1 MKSREN
7 TNHLKRIKSMLFV
20 SLIFLYFVGYL
31 SAFGTKKR
39 VLAEQT
45 KTLFVFKHFL
55 VCLGNLKLPVK

>member
-31 SAFGTKKR
+31 SAFGTKKESWLNKPR
-39 VLAEQT
+39 
-45 KTLFVFKHFL
+45 LFSFL
-55 VCLGNLKLPVK
+55 SIFLYALVISNYL